1 MIAPMRPSRLWK
13 ELPPD
18 TRLALADAFWREK
31 EDDETDATL
40 QHVEATAA
48 IARRLNFRAKSVQAL
63 PIERKARQLAQLPEV
78 SDSVATRALIAYHF
92 STQRPMMAAFLNAL
106 GVAND
111 NGLITAEE
119 VAAPH
124 PDQLR
129 AAIGQLDGFP
139 PDAVSLYLRTLSA
152 LDEDTWRHLPEV
164 ISLSH

>member
-1 MIAPMRPSRLWK
+1 MRPSHLWK
-13 ELPPD
+13 ELPPER
-18 TRLALADAFWREK
+18 RLALADAFWREK
-31 EDDETDATL
+31 EDDTPEATM

-63 PIERKARQLAQLPEV
+63 PVERKARQLAQLSDV

-111 NGLITAEE
+111 NGLITAEQ
-119 VAAPH
+119 VAPPE

-129 AAIGQLDGFP
+129 AAVGQLAEFP
-139 PDAVSLYLRTLSA
+139 PDAVSLYLRTLA
-152 LDEDTWRHLPEV
+152 AVDEDTWKNLAGV
-164 ISLSH
+164 IPASR